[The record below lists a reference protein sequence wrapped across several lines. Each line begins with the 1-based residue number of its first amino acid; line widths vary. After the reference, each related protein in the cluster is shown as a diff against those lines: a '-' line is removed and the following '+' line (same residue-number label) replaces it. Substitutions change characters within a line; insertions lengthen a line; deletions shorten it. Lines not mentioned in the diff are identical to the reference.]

1 MDARF
6 EGRDLPLAAFLV
18 ALGVGVWLHWSITDP
33 SFDTT
38 EAQSAWQHVLGFSAL
53 VLGLAVGAAVLGRT
67 LSQTTAVRRLAQIL
81 ITTGVLSAVTN
92 VVEDGFG
99 VDAAFFAFA
108 LLIGIQLL
116 ALVGLA
122 IALGLSVR
130 GSRRLLGGHA
140 VGERH
145 RSPSVR
151 QRGRADPAVHLV
163 RRLGVPPCHPSPH
176 SDLVNAVAKADLCG
190 HAKGPVPRGD
200 RAFRRA
206 DGQLQPLVLPQPSQT

>member
-1 MDARF
+1 M
-6 EGRDLPLAAFLV
+6 AAFLF
-18 ALGVGVWLHWSITDP
+18 ALGVGAWLHWSITDP

-38 EAQSAWQHVLGFSAL
+38 EAQSEWQHVLGFSAL
-53 VLGLAVGAAVLGRT
+53 VLGLAVGAAALGRT

-130 GSRRLLGGHA
+130 GPRRLLA
-140 VGERH
+140 AAPLA
-145 RSPSVR
+145 S
-151 QRGRADPAVHLV
+151 AI
-163 RRLGVPPCHPSPH
+163 GV
-176 SDLVNAVAKADLCG
+176 LLYVNAGGPILLCTWCG
-190 HAKGPVPRGD
+190 AGAYLLAT
-200 RAFRRA
+200 RAPTVT
-206 DGQLQPLVLPQPSQT
+206 LSTP